1 MAQEDIK
8 ILSEGS
14 EGMKKNISK
23 IISSLVVLAVS
34 TGAYAVVRVAILESK
49 MDYNESDHQRIEKKI
64 DKVLC
69 KLGET
74 SNCE

>member
-1 MAQEDIK
+1 
-8 ILSEGS
+8 
-14 EGMKKNISK
+14 MKKNISK

-34 TGAYAVVRVAILESK
+34 TGAYAVVRVAILETN
-49 MDYNESDHQRIEKKI
+49 MESNDKDHVRIEKKI
-64 DKVLC
+64 DRILC